1 MGMWSQIDRQV
12 DTVSKVDRT
21 LSKYLS
27 RGVLGLFGLG
37 IVACSDG
44 GATQHNLASG
54 ESLMLLF
61 QETEPGVDPYA
72 TRMLINNAYVRMDDG
87 NAAGDYVLFDRD
99 AETIYSVSH
108 ANRSILVV
116 HSKPV
121 VGQSPI
127 PLEMDARRS
136 KHPDAPPVAGQQPV
150 QYTLLVNGQSCSQV
164 MVVPGMLQEGI
175 IALREF
181 RRVLAGQH
189 AENLPKTPKEMLDP
203 CFVAYHV
210 FAPVQHLQYGFP
222 IQQWDTEGVGRS
234 LVDYDEAFKTDSEL
248 FVLPQSYQR
257 MGVGLGGGVAV
268 EGDTDA

>member
-1 MGMWSQIDRQV
+1 MSNV
-12 DTVSKVDRT
+12 DTTFTRYAGRVA
-21 LSKYLS
+21 LAL
-27 RGVLGLFGLG
+27 LGLGL
-37 IVACSDG
+37 VACSAGG
-44 GATQHNLASG
+44 GAGQHTLESG

-61 QETEPGVDPYA
+61 QETEPGLEPYA
-72 TRMLINNAYVRMDDG
+72 TRMLINDAYVRMDDG
-87 NAAGDYVLFDRD
+87 NAASDYVLFDRD
-99 AETIYSVSH
+99 DETVYSVSH
-108 ANRSILVV
+108 ANRSILVI

-121 VGQSPI
+121 LGESPI

-136 KHPDAPPVAGQQPV
+136 KHPNAPPVAGHQPV

-175 IALREF
+175 MALREF

-189 AENLPKTPKEMLDP
+189 AENLPKTPEEMLDP

-222 IQQWDTEGVGRS
+222 IQQWDSQGVGRS

-248 FVLPQSYQR
+248 FVLPESYPR
-257 MGVGLGGGVAV
+257 MGVGLGGGAAV